1 MYPQVFEDYA
11 TFCENHGDVSVLPSP
26 AFFYGLCQDEEILVH
41 IQEGKTLIIRFLHQ
55 TDPNSD
61 GERTL
66 IFELNGVAR
75 HVKIL
80 DTSIRTEKKSRP
92 KADEKDDAQ
101 VGAPMPG
108 LVASLAVSVG
118 SKVSEGDALLTLE
131 AMKMFTTITA
141 PKDGT
146 VAELHADSGETVE
159 SGDLLLTLS

>member
-1 MYPQVFEDYA
+1 
-11 TFCENHGDVSVLPSP
+11 
-26 AFFYGLCQDEEILVH
+26 
-41 IQEGKTLIIRFLHQ
+41 TLIIRFLHQ

-146 VAELHADSGETVE
+146 GADLLADSGETVDR
-159 SGDLLLTLS
+159 GDLFRTLS